1 MAVLT
6 GNQLKDT
13 EYIYRHRATGKSV
26 ERGGKTAPDLEALRR
41 TLLEKLFAVS
51 VESS

>member
-1 MAVLT
+1 MTRPRTTYAL
-6 GNQLKDT
+6 
-13 EYIYRHRATGKSV
+13 
-26 ERGGKTAPDLEALRR
+26 DLEALRR